1 VKDVVAGF
9 DFTCW
14 VAGAAG
20 SSLADGAFCS
30 GAGGDGQLGD
40 GLLTSSDV
48 PVAVDLSEV
57 EREIFINLEI
67 DNADV
72 KLTVVPNG
80 GVAATGVELT
90 VITNNLTGYELAVR
104 ADGATDL
111 TCGSYAMPTQSADGA
126 ALEVNHWGYQTGS
139 TEPTTWNGITITDT
153 TIDSSEEATSLSG
166 NNTKTWFGARANYS
180 LPACNGY
187 VGMVTFTAV
196 ATI

>member
-90 VITNNLTGYELAVR
+90 VITNNLTGYELAVK

-111 TCGSYAMPTQSADGA
+111 TCGSHAMPTQGADGA
-126 ALEVNHWGYQTGS
+126 ALEVNRWGWGVGAS
-139 TEPTTWNGITITDT
+139 EPLVWNGVSLS
-153 TIDSSEEATSLSG
+153 DSSVASSLSASAVSG
-166 NNTKTWFGARANYS
+166 DAVRTWFGAKANFA
-180 LPACNGY
+180 LPACSAY
-187 VGMVTFTAV
+187 VGGVVFTA
-196 ATI
+196 TKQG